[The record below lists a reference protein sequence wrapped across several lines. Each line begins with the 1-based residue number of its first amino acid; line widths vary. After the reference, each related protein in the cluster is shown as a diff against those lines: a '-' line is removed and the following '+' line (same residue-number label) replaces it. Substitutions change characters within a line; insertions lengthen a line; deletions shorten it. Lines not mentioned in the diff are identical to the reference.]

1 MATARITTL
10 FLTEFKSF
18 HDEVLPL
25 DDLTVLTGLN
35 SSGKS
40 NALDG
45 LEVLARLAT
54 GDEIGEALD
63 GRRRDIGPV
72 RGGSAG
78 CAPHGS
84 DRFTLGCEV
93 ELDDAASSSYRY
105 DVTVLVHPELR
116 VLHECLHGPGRAAKS
131 GTISDRDLILASSDV
146 RRDAPGISVQID
158 NGRRGQNPSE
168 LYRDSR
174 IILTQVI
181 PRISGKNQVE
191 RSILRAI
198 DAVVS
203 PLRTVFELDPVPSS
217 MRGYSSRKDV
227 ALKRDGSNLSAAIGH
242 LQQTDSQRAQK
253 VIDAIK
259 QIAANTVTDI
269 RMETSTLDDVMFS
282 LVEDDQVTPAREM
295 SDGLLRFAAISTALQ
310 SRAQDLDV
318 DTEDDII
325 AVAHPQ
331 REQVDGRVLMV
342 IEEIENG
349 LHPSQ
354 ARLVLDMLRT
364 ATEESGLQ
372 IALTTHS
379 PAILDV
385 LTGVLNSSI
394 IVCYRGDDGRSHLTR
409 LTELEGYA
417 AAMAHGQIGELV
429 TRSELTR
436 PAAPRKTAPATF
448 LEAIGAR

>member
-1 MATARITTL
+1 MTTTARITTL

-18 HDEVLPL
+18 HDEMLPL

-63 GRRRDIGPV
+63 SQRRDIGPV

-93 ELDDAASSSYRY
+93 ELNDATSSRYRY
-105 DVTVLVHPELR
+105 DVTILVHPELR

-131 GTISDRDLILASSDV
+131 GAVSDRDLILASSDI
-146 RRDAPGISVQID
+146 RQDAPGISVQID
-158 NGRRGQNPSE
+158 NGKRGQNRSV

-174 IILTQVI
+174 VILTQVI

-191 RSILRAI
+191 RSILKAI
-198 DAVVS
+198 DAIVS
-203 PLRTVFELDPVPSS
+203 PLRTVFELDPVPSL

-242 LQQTDSQRAQK
+242 LRETDPQRARK
-253 VIDAIK
+253 VIDAIT
-259 QIAANTVTDI
+259 QIAANTVTGI
-269 RMETSTLDDVMFS
+269 KMETSTLDDVMFS
-282 LVEDDQVTPAREM
+282 LLEDDQVTPAREM

-318 DTEDDII
+318 DTEDDILV
-325 AVAHPQ
+325 VAHQQEP
-331 REQVDGRVLMV
+331 VDGRVLMV

-354 ARLVLDMLRT
+354 ARLVLDMLRM
-364 ATEESGLQ
+364 ATQESDLQ

-385 LTGVLNSSI
+385 LTGVLNGSI
-394 IVCYRGDDGRSHLTR
+394 IVCYRGEDGHSHLSR

-429 TRSELTR
+429 TRSELTQ
-436 PAAPRKTAPATF
+436 PAAPRKTDPAAF